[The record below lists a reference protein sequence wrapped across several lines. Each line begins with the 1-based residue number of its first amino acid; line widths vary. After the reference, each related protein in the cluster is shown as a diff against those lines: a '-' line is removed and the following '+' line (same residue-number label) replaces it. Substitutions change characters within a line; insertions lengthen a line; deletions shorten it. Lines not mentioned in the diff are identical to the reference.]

1 MNRRQIPAAAAA
13 AAALAL
19 PIQAQAQAA
28 AQGGKLAAIQAAGRI
43 RIGTTG
49 DFNPM
54 SFRDPASREY
64 RGHQIEAAQQL
75 GRDMNLRVEFV
86 ATDWRTLINGLQA
99 DQFDAV
105 FTGTSMS
112 VARAMAASFTL
123 PWGRTGFIPL
133 VRRRDANRFANW
145 DALNQRSVTIATTLG
160 TTMETFVQGALPNAT
175 LRRVESPARDWQE
188 LLGGRV
194 DAAMT
199 SVIEAAFLTREYP
212 DLVAIFRDTPRN
224 PLPMAFLAPLNDM
237 PFTNFLNAW
246 ITIRQASGFFD
257 ELARKWGLVEA

>member
-1 MNRRQIPAAAAA
+1 MNV
-13 AAALAL
+13 
-19 PIQAQAQAA
+19 
-28 AQGGKLAAIQAAGRI
+28 
-43 RIGTTG
+43 
-49 DFNPM
+49 
-54 SFRDPASREY
+54 
-64 RGHQIEAAQQL
+64 
-75 GRDMNLRVEFV
+75 RVEFI
-86 ATDWRTLINGLQA
+86 ATDWRTLINGLAA
-99 DQFDAV
+99 DQFDVV

-112 VARAMAASFTL
+112 VGRAMAASFTQ

-133 VRRRDANRFANW
+133 VRRRDATRFANW

-212 DLVAIFRDTPRN
+212 DLTAIFRDAPRN
-224 PLPMAFLAPLNDM
+224 PVPMAFLAPLNDM

-257 ELARKWGLVEA
+257 ELGRKWGLTEG